1 MLSPSRAAIYP
12 PPMSFAWPAQNAL
25 YHPAAGGTH
34 MHAPQISIGGA
45 HPHAYKLA
53 SKLHPC
59 APTSKLLS
67 RTSSIPTPKPP
78 QRVNLEAGIKV
89 KKYQAH
95 DQVSLVQIPDSTRLC
110 TYKSLCCAKG
120 KKTSNRKAQ

>member
-34 MHAPQISIGGA
+34 THAPQMSIGGA

-53 SKLHPC
+53 SKLHPS

-89 KKYQAH
+89 KSNASFFVRETAKVFDYVRISSARSG
-95 DQVSLVQIPDSTRLC
+95 VFGADSR
-110 TYKSLCCAKG
+110 
-120 KKTSNRKAQ
+120 